1 MIRACQNQVRAV
13 DGGAYAW
20 DFPAV
25 LSYAALTGADPRLV
39 AELLP
44 EIEPLVI
51 FAHSSETQP

>member
-1 MIRACQNQVRAV
+1 MLACQNQVRAV

-25 LSYAALTGADPRLV
+25 LGYAALVGADLRLV

-44 EIEPLVI
+44 EIEPLVLY
-51 FAHSSETQP
+51 AHTPEASS